1 MAYQVNVGR
10 RTTMLRALGLVGGA
24 RITSTAAQA
33 LSLLV
38 LARSLG
44 PSDFAEFAAVLGALM
59 ALNLISDGGATY
71 AVGRHHDDPTTIIKI
86 LRAGRMLS
94 AATMLIS
101 VPVLVA
107 FAIATGSAVLV
118 ACLPLCLWVPLE
130 RQLEV
135 SSAYLMSRNQQV
147 PVGAAFLLRRL
158 PTLLAV
164 LLFASTANLV
174 WAFSFSML
182 ITAGVANLYLGR
194 QVADETAAGQR
205 EARPDGTTWRMLR
218 PFWAA
223 IAGQGVRQ
231 IDVAVLSFAAG
242 TAVAGIF
249 APATR
254 LVPALLL
261 VPGTYTQLLLARLAT
276 TKETLTLRAVAVLG
290 LVTGAVFTPLAMTA
304 NHWIPLLLGDEY
316 SASVPVV
323 QIVIGSLVF
332 AAMSSAFASGLH
344 AVDRASRVAA
354 AVWTSAL
361 TTLVLIA
368 VLGSIHG
375 GIGAAW
381 AVAVGY
387 ALQFVLMAGA
397 YRLKRQQA
405 PTTVL
410 AH

>member
-1 MAYQVNVGR
+1 
-10 RTTMLRALGLVGGA
+10 MLKALGLVGGA

-59 ALNLISDGGATY
+59 ALNLVSDGGATY
-71 AVGRHHDDPTTIIKI
+71 AVGRHHDDPTTIVKI
-86 LRAGRMLS
+86 LRAGRTLS
-94 AATMLIS
+94 AATMLVSI
-101 VPVLVA
+101 PVLVA
-107 FAIATGSAVLV
+107 FAVATGSAVLV

-147 PVGAAFLLRRL
+147 PVGAGFLLRRL
-158 PTLLAV
+158 PTLVAV
-164 LLFASTANLV
+164 LLFASTTNLV
-174 WAFSFSML
+174 WAFSVTML
-182 ITAGVANLYLGR
+182 ITAVVANVYLGR
-194 QVADETAAGQR
+194 RVAAETAAGDR
-205 EARPDGTTWRMLR
+205 DARPDGATWRMLR

-231 IDVAVLSFAAG
+231 IDVAVLTFAAG
-242 TAVAGIF
+242 TGVAGIF
-249 APATR
+249 APAIR

-290 LVTGAVFTPLAMTA
+290 LVTGAVFAPLAVTA
-304 NHWIPLLLGDEY
+304 NHWVPLLLGDEY

-344 AVDRASRVAA
+344 AVDCASRVAA
-354 AVWTSAL
+354 TVWTSAL
-361 TTLVLIA
+361 TTLALVA
-368 VLGSIHG
+368 VLGSTHG

-387 ALQFVLMAGA
+387 VMQFILMAAA
-397 YRLKRQQA
+397 YRLRRQPA